1 MDLAVQCHN
10 RASWLYSRGVNEA
23 FFAEASEW
31 LTRAGLAGT
40 AEADIVS
47 GLCRRFLAAGFPLAR
62 ALLFVDTLH
71 PVHEGRLFRWGFG
84 PTESPVYDYGR
95 TDPEALAAS
104 GSKPRDV
111 RDARRWRDSPHY
123 KMIQTGDTFL
133 RRRLN
138 AAAEDEFPLLADSL
152 QQV

>member
-10 RASWLYSRGVNEA
+10 WALWLYSCGVNEA

-40 AEADIVS
+40 AEAEIVS

-71 PVHEGRLFRWGFG
+71 PVHEGRLFRWGVR
-84 PTESPVYDYGR
+84 SHRV
-95 TDPEALAAS
+95 AS
-104 GSKPRDV
+104 V
-111 RDARRWRDSPHY
+111 RLWPH
-123 KMIQTGDTFL
+123 
-133 RRRLN
+133 RSR
-138 AAAEDEFPLLADSL
+138 
-152 QQV
+152 